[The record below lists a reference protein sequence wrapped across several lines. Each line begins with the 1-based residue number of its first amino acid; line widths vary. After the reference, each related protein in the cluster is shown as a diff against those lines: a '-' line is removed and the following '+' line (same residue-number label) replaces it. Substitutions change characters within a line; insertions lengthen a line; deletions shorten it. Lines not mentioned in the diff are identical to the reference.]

1 MIQFALS
8 SNVVLAACLIQGKLC
23 KKRAQSAAKT
33 SVLICQMRFTQ
44 VVLGVFV
51 LVESCAGG
59 RQHLCGEVILALQTS
74 SKQKPLWSAESE
86 EAGGGGREEGGVGAA
101 LPFHRE
107 VPGGQHGAQLQSNR
121 DVSSG
126 SCAAPGKPISP
137 RLSVVPPLLFTRTS
151 PQQRAQRRERR
162 HLLCFLFFFLVSKRE

>member
-1 MIQFALS
+1 
-8 SNVVLAACLIQGKLC
+8 
-23 KKRAQSAAKT
+23 
-33 SVLICQMRFTQ
+33 MRFKQ

-86 EAGGGGREEGGVGAA
+86 EAREREGGGVEGGVGAA

-107 VPGGQHGAQLQSNR
+107 VPGGQHGA
-121 DVSSG
+121 
-126 SCAAPGKPISP
+126 
-137 RLSVVPPLLFTRTS
+137 
-151 PQQRAQRRERR
+151 
-162 HLLCFLFFFLVSKRE
+162 